1 MLSVTD
7 CVRRIIL
14 DKPMFAEML
23 LKNYLNL
30 SSFAIDIIPQIQL
43 LTYKTPTKSSVV
55 MALSRV
61 SKEIHNTQN
70 IDFKVNDV
78 SVKYPLSEINFPIP
92 IQFCVEQIN
101 NIYNNIASQENHYL
115 NIVSGNSETTIFVNT
130 NLKSLIFQSFK
141 DSTNNLELDGLA
153 SASLKFSSEYF
164 EQIGITYK
172 VLQALA
178 WNNINLVEVVSTYT
192 EITLIIKQQ
201 DTQRLIDILNKNFV

>member
-23 LKNYLNL
+23 LKNYLNF
-30 SSFAIDIIPQIQL
+30 SSFATDIIPQIQL
-43 LTYKTPTKSSVV
+43 LIYKTPTKSSVV

-101 NIYNNIASQENHYL
+101 NIYKSIASQENHYL

-130 NLKSLIFQSFK
+130 KLKSLIFQSFK
-141 DSTNNLELDGLA
+141 ESSSNLELDGLA
-153 SASLKFSSEYF
+153 SVSLKFSSEYF

-172 VLQALA
+172 VLQALT

>member
-7 CVRRIIL
+7 YVRRIIL

-30 SSFAIDIIPQIQL
+30 SSFATDIIPQIQL
-43 LTYKTPTKSSVV
+43 LTYKTSTKSSVV

-78 SVKYPLSEINFPIP
+78 LVKYPLSEINFPIP

-101 NIYNNIASQENHYL
+101 NIYKNIASQENYYV

-130 NLKSLIFQSFK
+130 KLKSLIFQSFK
-141 DSTNNLELDGLA
+141 ESSSNL
-153 SASLKFSSEYF
+153 
-164 EQIGITYK
+164 
-172 VLQALA
+172 
-178 WNNINLVEVVSTYT
+178 
-192 EITLIIKQQ
+192 
-201 DTQRLIDILNKNFV
+201 

>member
-92 IQFCVEQIN
+92 IQFCTEKIN
-101 NIYNNIASQENHYL
+101 SIYKNIANQENHYL
-115 NIVSGNSETTIFVNT
+115 NVVSGNSKTTIFVNT

-141 DSTNNLELDGLA
+141 DSSSNLELDGLA
-153 SASLKFSSEYF
+153 SVSLKFSSEYF